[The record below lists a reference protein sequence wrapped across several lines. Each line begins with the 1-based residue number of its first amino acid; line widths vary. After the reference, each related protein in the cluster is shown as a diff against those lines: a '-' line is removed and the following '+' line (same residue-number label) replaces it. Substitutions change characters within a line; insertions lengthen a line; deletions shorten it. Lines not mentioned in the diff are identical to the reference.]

1 MVMISHK
8 GPSSMGNPVVTGFM
22 PKKCLPIKMA
32 LGRGRGLTAES
43 LMLGGVTGPVPHKY
57 LQMALPVM
65 GVA

>member
-1 MVMISHK
+1 
-8 GPSSMGNPVVTGFM
+8 MGNPVVTGFM